1 MSIVFEPAAPAAPP
15 DAQRADVA
23 CFVGFVGRR
32 AGRPLPDA
40 LRAQL
45 DAGGWVSGPWARP
58 AAQVEALLNLPLVLD
73 SWHLF
78 DRFYA
83 WDERPL
89 DTPETPDPLDPID
102 PGRTAPRRCASY
114 LGAAVRS
121 FFARGGKRAIVI
133 RVGDPWPYLEDSAAR
148 AAQRTARLALLLPT
162 TDPAADPFAPHD
174 PSTWQGL
181 QHLHGLPDDSLLVL
195 PDLPDVLAIVPPP
208 PDPDRPPA
216 PQPEGFVPCDVEAP
230 PPRDRSILRVP
241 APRLDD
247 AAFARWRQVLRDVRE
262 FLDRRQRTTM
272 LVAALPLPLAGSQA
286 AKGLHAQADA
296 RAWLEQTQILRSA
309 FDEDTQPGRRP
320 AEALS
325 QLAWPWLRTRA
336 ARGDLPQGLEPPD
349 GVLAGLVAQGAIARG
364 TFRSVAGDASLPL
377 LRDLGGAEPM
387 PAWGLGD
394 DSPTGRLAQRVCLF
408 APGADGWAL
417 QSDVSTSALDP
428 WRFGGATRLIGT
440 LLRAARRAGDGA
452 VFEPN
457 GPRLWAH
464 LRGTL
469 EDLLAGFWREGAFS
483 GAAMSDAFEV
493 ICDRTTMTQ
502 NDLDTGR
509 LIAHVRVRPAMSIER
524 ITVVLQLGQ
533 ATGSSLTGASASATP
548 FLPEAA

>member
-1 MSIVFEPAAPAAPP
+1 MSLVFEPAAPAAPP

-40 LRAQL
+40 LRTQL
-45 DAGGWVSGPWARP
+45 DAGGWVTGPWARP

-89 DTPETPDPLDPID
+89 DTPETPETPDPLDPID
-102 PGRTAPRRCASY
+102 PTRTTPRRCATY

-133 RVGDPWPYLEDSAAR
+133 RVGDPWPYLED
-148 AAQRTARLALLLPT
+148 AAQRTAQRAARLALLLPAMA
-162 TDPAADPFAPHD
+162 PSANPFAPHD
-174 PSTWQGL
+174 PATWQGV
-181 QHLHGLPDDSLLVL
+181 QHLYGLQDDSLLLL
-195 PDLPDVLAIVPPP
+195 PDLPDAFATVPPP
-208 PDPDRPPA
+208 PDPERPAA
-216 PQPEGFVPCDVEAP
+216 PQPEGFAPCDVEAP
-230 PPRDRSILRVP
+230 EPRDASLLRIP

-247 AAFARWRQVLRDVRE
+247 AGYARWRQALRDARD
-262 FLDRRQRTTM
+262 FLDRRQRAAM
-272 LVAALPLPLAGSQA
+272 LLAALPLPLAGSLA
-286 AKGLHAQADA
+286 AKGLHAQADP
-296 RAWLEQTQILRSA
+296 RTWLEQTQILRSA
-309 FDEDTQPGRRP
+309 FDEDTPQGRP

-336 ARGDLPQGLEPPD
+336 AGADLPQGLEPAD
-349 GVLAGLVAQGAIARG
+349 GVLAGLIAQGAIAQG
-364 TFRSVAGDASLPL
+364 TFRSVAGDLSLPL

-394 DSPTGRLAQRVCLF
+394 DSPAGRLAQRVCVF

-417 QSDVSTSALDP
+417 QSDVTTSAMDP
-428 WRFGGATRLIGT
+428 WRFGGASRLIGT
-440 LLRAARRAGDGA
+440 ILRAARRAGDGA

-457 GPRLWAH
+457 GPKLWAH

-469 EDLLAGFWREGAFS
+469 EDLLAGFWREGAFNGGS
-483 GAAMSDAFEV
+483 MSEAFEV
-493 ICDRTTMTQ
+493 LCDRSTMTQ
-502 NDLDTGR
+502 NDLDAGR
-509 LIAHVRVRPAMSIER
+509 LVAYVRVRPAMSIER

-533 ATGSSLTGASASATP
+533 AAGSASATV
-548 FLPEAA
+548 LQREAA